1 MVYVCKGE
9 TLFFPVCFV
18 CCSCRRGWDY
28 GRCCVTLLLPVHL
41 RQKKKKKG
49 KNKGKKGCI
58 LVSERVALISCG
70 PWVCLTQKK
79 RHFVEHK
86 EEVVRKKTKRKGC
99 RQN

>member
-41 RQKKKKKG
+41 RQKKRG
-49 KNKGKKGCI
+49 KEKEKQGQ
-58 LVSERVALISCG
+58 ERMHIS
-70 PWVCLTQKK
+70 L
-79 RHFVEHK
+79 
-86 EEVVRKKTKRKGC
+86 RKGRFDFLWPMGLSHTEEKTLC
-99 RQN
+99 